1 MVSIA
6 IAAVLDALTLIIDCA
21 ENAQA
26 RKSKRRGFEVKR
38 DMNALIAASD
48 MESIPQSFARS
59 SAGKNA
65 RNAISCGLSVSFAA
79 VRLSD
84 TSEDIVVEMHVVL
97 WFVL

>member
-21 ENAQA
+21 KNAQA

-48 MESIPQSFARS
+48 MESIP
-59 SAGKNA
+59 
-65 RNAISCGLSVSFAA
+65 
-79 VRLSD
+79 
-84 TSEDIVVEMHVVL
+84 
-97 WFVL
+97 